1 MSSPEVP
8 SIPDKCKL
16 CYEANS
22 LSAQCGMLDE
32 VLNQLESQKENGEE
46 AEVQYFGIDADGNE
60 VEVNGFDDNSDEDSG
75 LDVTGEAIVS
85 DFDGDIGGL
94 TESAPANP
102 FSTENMRKSLDEA
115 KKQLADMTSKCIGT
129 LALKGQTNDGIVHE
143 VFICQEPNAGKMRD
157 PMTGEESHVRD
168 FLSEN
173 GPVEMLM
180 PQVMRLSLP
189 EQEKP
194 SDD

>member
-1 MSSPEVP
+1 MSSPELP
-8 SIPDKCKL
+8 SIPDKCKM
-16 CYEANS
+16 CFEANS
-22 LSAQCGMLDE
+22 LSTQCIMLGE
-32 VLNQLESQKENGEE
+32 VLDQIDSQKQSGEE

-60 VEVNGFDDNSDEDSG
+60 VEINGLDDNSNEDSG
-75 LDVTGEAIVS
+75 LDVTGEATVS
-85 DFDGDIGGL
+85 DFDSSLDGSMEGPDI
-94 TESAPANP
+94 NP
-102 FSTENMRKSLDEA
+102 FSSESMRKSLEEA
-115 KKQLADMTSKCIGT
+115 KTQLANMTSKCIGT

-143 VFICQEPNAGKMRD
+143 VFICQEPDAGKMRD

-173 GPVEMLM
+173 GPVEMVM